1 MSKAFPSE
9 VSRACSLAFQAGGL
23 VFEPVPSYLCCS
35 GQGGIAVKHVLLT
48 GANGFVGQV
57 LLDQLLA
64 GYRVSCACSTLN
76 PSPRAG
82 VEQVVLDIR
91 DPIACA
97 ATLERL
103 KPTHIIHLA
112 AISHVPTSFR
122 DPLLTWNTN
131 VIGSLN
137 LLEAIKQKVP
147 DAFVVFASSSEVY
160 GEAFKAGTAL
170 DETSPC
176 LPMNPYAASK
186 LAAELAFKQYFKQ
199 GIRGVIARPFN
210 HIGSGQSPDFVT
222 ASFARQIALIESG
235 KQAPVMQ
242 VGNLQACRD
251 FLDVWDVCSA
261 YLRLL
266 ELSDGRDHP
275 HVLNIASGQ
284 ARKIQEVL
292 DEMISQ
298 STAVI
303 SVELDPQR
311 LRPSD
316 IPFAVGNAEGI
327 REVLGWQPTIPFKET
342 LASLLADWRMRVV
355 TEQ

>member
-1 MSKAFPSE
+1 
-9 VSRACSLAFQAGGL
+9 
-23 VFEPVPSYLCCS
+23 
-35 GQGGIAVKHVLLT
+35 VKHVLLT
-48 GANGFVGQV
+48 GANGFVGKV

-64 GYRVSCACSTLN
+64 AGHRVSCACTTPN

-91 DPIACA
+91 DPNICA

-137 LLEAIKQKVP
+137 LLEAIKQKTP

-160 GEAFKAGTAL
+160 GEAFKAGVAL
-170 DETSPC
+170 DESSPC

-186 LAAELAFKQYFKQ
+186 LAAELAFEQYFKQ
-199 GIRGVIARPFN
+199 GVKGVIARPFN

-235 KQAPVMQ
+235 KQVPIMQ
-242 VGNLQACRD
+242 VGNLEACRD
-251 FLDVWDVCSA
+251 FLDVRDVCAA
-261 YLRLL
+261 YLQLL
-266 ELSDGRDHP
+266 ELNDGRDHLR
-275 HVLNIASGQ
+275 VFNIASGQ
-284 ARKIQEVL
+284 ACKIRDIL

-298 STAVI
+298 STATI

-316 IPFAVGNAEGI
+316 IPFAVGNCGRI
-327 REVLGWQPTIPFKET
+327 REVFGWQPNIPLKDT
-342 LASLLADWRMRVV
+342 LASLLADWRVRVV
-355 TEQ
+355 AEQ